1 MLLQEEAVPATAAPQ
16 GQSATP
22 VPQVPKAPPTE
33 SASGRIIRPEFTGST
48 REYFRLWVVN
58 LLFTLVSFGL
68 FSAWAKVR
76 KKKYFYGN
84 TRLDGDSLDYFGQ
97 PLAILK
103 GRVVAVAVLAVY
115 AFATEIYPAS
125 QSYFWGAGLLLLPW
139 LAARSYTFNA
149 RNSAWRGVRFDFLA
163 SGSEA
168 AKQFLGRL
176 VVVVVTA
183 GLALPWFLA
192 RIKSFVLRHQAFGVS
207 PFECVI
213 SARAYYG
220 IYLRS
225 AGLSILLF
233 VPVGALSALFYFNR
247 ASVPFL
253 PPWLI
258 FAAPIVLTYLVYAV
272 VHAYLQAR
280 TGNLVWNSA
289 SAAGVRFEST
299 LGAKDLAKLYLGNLI
314 AIACSAGLLIPWA
327 VVRTYRYRL
336 DHFALIADD
345 DLVHEANPA
354 LARVGAAGQELGD
367 VLNLDLGL

>member
-1 MLLQEEAVPATAAPQ
+1 MQIQGSTSPA
-16 GQSATP
+16 ATR
-22 VPQVPKAPPTE
+22 VV
-33 SASGRIIRPEFTGST
+33 RPEFIGST

-58 LLFTLVSFGL
+58 LLFTLISFGV

-84 TRLDGDSLDYFGQ
+84 TRLDGDALDYFGQ
-97 PLAILK
+97 PFAILK
-103 GRVVAVAVLAVY
+103 GRIVAVAVLAVY
-115 AFATEIYPAS
+115 AFGTEVFPAS
-125 QSYFWGAGLLLLPW
+125 QPFFWGAGVLLLPW

-168 AKQFLGRL
+168 AKQFFGRLL
-176 VVVVVTA
+176 VVVITG

-192 RIKSFVLRHQAFGVS
+192 RIKSFVLRHQAFGLS

-213 SARAYYG
+213 SVRAYYG

-233 VPVGALSALFYFNR
+233 IPIGALSALFFFKR
-247 ASVPFL
+247 TSLSFL
-253 PPWLI
+253 PSWLI
-258 FAAPIVLTYLVYAV
+258 LAAPIVVTYLAYAV

-299 LGAKDLAKLYLGNLI
+299 LGATDLAKLYLGNLL

-327 VVRTYRYRL
+327 VIRTYRYRL
-336 DHFALIADD
+336 DHFALITDD

-354 LARVGAAGQELGD
+354 LAPVGAAGQELGD
-367 VLNLDLGL
+367 VLNLDLGI

>member
-1 MLLQEEAVPATAAPQ
+1 MLLQEEGGPAQ
-16 GQSATP
+16 GR
-22 VPQVPKAPPTE
+22 V
-33 SASGRIIRPEFTGST
+33 IRPEFTGST
-48 REYFRLWVVN
+48 QEYFRLWVVN
-58 LLFTLVSFGL
+58 LLFTLLSFGV

-103 GRVVAVAVLAVY
+103 GRIVAALVLAVY
-115 AFATEIYPAS
+115 ALATEIYPS
-125 QSYFWGAGLLLLPW
+125 SLGWFWAVGIVLLPW
-139 LAARSYTFNA
+139 LAARSYLFNA

-163 SGSEA
+163 SGTDA

-176 VVVVVTA
+176 AVVVVTA

-213 SARAYYG
+213 SARTYYG

-233 VPVGALSALFYFNR
+233 IPLGALSALLYFKR
-247 ASVPFL
+247 ASLAFL

-258 FAAPIVLTYLVYAV
+258 FAAPVVLTYLLYAV

-299 LGAKDLAKLYLGNLI
+299 LGAKDLARLYLVNLL

-327 VVRTYRYRL
+327 VIRTYRYRL
-336 DHFALIADD
+336 AHFAVIADD

-367 VLNLDLGL
+367 VLNLDLGI